1 MTTHRSSLVSMASS
15 VAIAACLAGAAP
27 LMAQSKYEYLFIT
40 GDSEDPHFNQPY
52 IDVEEWRDEPAEVPN
67 LLGLT
72 TQRQGAPPIKAR
84 HLYVHGGFK
93 GTDTKF
99 TFYFPPKEQ
108 YEGRFYQATHQLMTN
123 ENSTPYNVAMTLAAG
138 AYVVQTNMGGS
149 EMARSAELNVAGGTD
164 PSIGSYRAN
173 AAAAKYSRVV
183 AQRVYERKHRP
194 HGYLYGGSGGSYQVM
209 DSAQNTSGVWD
220 GFIPY
225 VAGDPVAN
233 PSQFLVRAHALRV
246 LKDKW
251 PSIMDAVEP
260 GGSGD
265 PDAGLNAEEKV
276 ALDEATRYGFPPRA
290 WFNYVPQGTGPLG
303 FVAAFVPLLDSRY
316 FDDFWTKPG
325 YIAPT
330 SSARAMRIQSPA
342 TVVRVIEAPR
352 PAVFSQFMV
361 GMQLELSNVPSG
373 DLTSADLI
381 GASGESK
388 GKSAP
393 LGTVNG
399 NIISFRLGANPAV
412 VSGFHVGDTVT
423 VDNSNYLAL
432 QTYYRHSIPKRGSV
446 FDYPPT
452 YDSFRNADG
461 SPKYVQ
467 REILVGLKQNV
478 ENLAA
483 TQGKFQGKMI
493 VVQSLMD
500 GDALPWMA
508 AWYQT
513 KVRDVLGA
521 SIDDNYRLWY
531 TDHAQHVSPTTP
543 LQMTHVISYQGILE
557 QALRDLSA
565 WVEKGVAPPA
575 STNFTV
581 KEGQVHVPPSAA
593 ARKGIQPVVDLKVN
607 GGVRTEVAAGQP
619 VTFTA
624 TIETPP
630 GTGSVVAAD
639 WDLEGTGEYP
649 TAERLSSHKSA
660 KVTVTASHAYTR
672 PGVYFAAIRATSQ
685 RQGDAETP
693 YARVQNLGRVRVVVK

>member
-1 MTTHRSSLVSMASS
+1 MTRRRSFLLFMASS
-15 VAIAACLAGAAP
+15 ATIAVCPAAP
-27 LMAQSKYEYLFIT
+27 APPIARSKYKYPFIT
-40 GDSEDPHFNQPY
+40 GDSEDPHFDQPY
-52 IDVEEWRDEPAEVPN
+52 TDAEEWRDEPAEVPN
-67 LLGLT
+67 VLGLT
-72 TQRQGAPPIKAR
+72 TQRQGAPPIRAR

-108 YEGRFYQATHQLMTN
+108 YGGRFYQATHQLLTN

-149 EMARSAELNVAGGTD
+149 EMARSAEINASGRTD

-265 PDAGLNAEEKV
+265 PYAGLNAEEKL
-276 ALDEATRYGFPPRA
+276 ALEEATRYGFPPRA

-303 FVAAFVPLLDSRY
+303 FVAAFVPLLDPAYLS
-316 FDDFWTKPG
+316 DFWTKPG

-330 SSARAMRIQSPA
+330 SSVRAVRIQSSA
-342 TVVRVIEAPR
+342 TVVRVIEAGASGPR
-352 PAVFSQFMV
+352 SQFMV
-361 GMQLELSNVPSG
+361 GTQLELSNVPSG

-381 GASGESK
+381 GASGEAK

-393 LGTVNG
+393 IGTVKG
-399 NIISFRLGANPAV
+399 NIVSFALGANPAV
-412 VSGFHVGDTVT
+412 VSGFHAGDTVT

-432 QTYYRHSIPKRGSV
+432 QTYYRHSIPKRGSA

-467 REILVGLKQNV
+467 REIPVGLQQNV

-521 SIDDNYRLWY
+521 SIDNNYRLWY
-531 TDHAQHVSPTTP
+531 TDHAQHTAPTTP

-565 WVEKGVAPPA
+565 WVEKGVAPPV
-575 STNFTV
+575 STHFTV
-581 KEGQVHVPPSAA
+581 KEGQVQFPTSAA
-593 ARKGIQPVVDLKVN
+593 ARRGIQPVVDLKAN
-607 GGVRTEVAAGQP
+607 GGARTEVAVGQP

-624 TIETPP
+624 TVETPP
-630 GTGSVVAAD
+630 GTGFVVAAD
-639 WDLEGTGEYP
+639 WDLEGTGEYSTP
-649 TAERLSSHKSA
+649 ERLGNHKSA
-660 KVTVTASHAYTR
+660 RVTVTANHAYTR
-672 PGVYFAAIRATSQ
+672 PGVYFAALRATSQ
-685 RQGDAETP
+685 REGDAETL
-693 YARVQNLGRVRVVVK
+693 YARAQNLGRVRVVVK

>member
-1 MTTHRSSLVSMASS
+1 MIRRRNFLVSVASS
-15 VAIAACLAGAAP
+15 AAIATCPAGIAAV
-27 LMAQSKYEYLFIT
+27 MAQSKYQYPFVT

-52 IDVEEWRDEPAEVPN
+52 IDVEEWRDEPADVPN
-67 LLGLT
+67 VLGDT
-72 TQRQGAPPIKAR
+72 TQNQGLPPIKVR

-108 YEGRFYQATHQLMTN
+108 YQERFYQATHQLMTN
-123 ENSTPYNVAMTLAAG
+123 ENSPAYNVAMTLAAG
-138 AYVVQTNMGGS
+138 AYAVQTNMGGS
-149 EMARSAELNVAGGTD
+149 EIARSAELNVAEVTD

-173 AAAAKYSRVV
+173 AAAAKYSRIV
-183 AQRVYERKHRP
+183 AQRIYERKHRP
-194 HGYLYGGSGGSYQVM
+194 HGYLYGGSGGAWQVM
-209 DSAQNTSGVWD
+209 DSAHNTSGVWD
-220 GFIPY
+220 GVMPY
-225 VAGDPVAN
+225 VSGDRVAN
-233 PSQFLVRAHALRV
+233 PSHFLVRAHALRV
-246 LKDKW
+246 LKQKW

-265 PDAGLNAEEKV
+265 PYAGLNAEERV
-276 ALDEATRYGFPPRA
+276 ALEDATRYGFPPRA

-303 FVAAFVPLLDSRY
+303 YVAAFIPLLDPTY
-316 FDDFWTKPG
+316 VNDFWTKPG
-325 YIAPT
+325 YIDPT
-330 SSARAMRIQSPA
+330 SSVKALRIQSSA
-342 TVVRVIEAPR
+342 TVVRVIEAQATGPR
-352 PAVFSQFMV
+352 SQFMV
-361 GMQLELSNVPSG
+361 GTQLELSNVPSG
-373 DLTSADLI
+373 DLTSADVI

-399 NIISFRLGANPAV
+399 NIVSFRLGANPKV
-412 VSGFHVGDTVT
+412 VQGFHAGDTVT
-423 VDNSNYLAL
+423 IDNSEYLAL
-432 QTYYRHSIPKRGSV
+432 QTYYRHAIPKRGSV
-446 FDYPPT
+446 YDFPPT

-467 REILVGLKQNV
+467 RDILVGLKDHV
-478 ENLAA
+478 ENLDV

-493 VVQSLMD
+493 NVQSLMD
-500 GDALPWMA
+500 GDALPWEA

-521 SIDDNYRLWY
+521 SIDDDYRIWY
-531 TDHAQHVSPTTP
+531 NDNAQHTRPASAS
-543 LQMTHVISYQGILE
+543 QKTHVINYQGILE
-557 QALRDLSA
+557 QALRYLSA

-607 GGVRTEVAAGQP
+607 GGERTEVAVGKP
-619 VTFTA
+619 VSFTA

-639 WDLEGTGEYP
+639 WDFDGTGEYP
-649 TAERLSSHKSA
+649 TAGQLSDHKSA
-660 KVTVTASHAYTR
+660 KVAVTASHVYSH

-693 YARVQNLGRVRVVVK
+693 YARAQNLGRVRVVVK

>member
-1 MTTHRSSLVSMASS
+1 MIRRRTFLASS
-15 VAIAACLAGAAP
+15 VASAIYLAGPAP
-27 LMAQSKYEYLFIT
+27 LMAQRRYQYMFVT

-67 LLGLT
+67 LFGLT

-99 TFYFPPKEQ
+99 AFYFPPKEQ
-108 YEGRFYQATHQLMTN
+108 YAERFYQATHQLLTN

-138 AYVVQTNMGGS
+138 AYCVQTNMGGS
-149 EMARSAELNVAGGTD
+149 EIARSAELNVAGGTD

-173 AAAAKYSRVV
+173 AAGAKYSRVV
-183 AQRVYERKHRP
+183 AQRVYGRAHQP
-194 HGYLYGGSGGSYQVM
+194 HGYLYGGSGGAYQVM
-209 DSAQNTSGVWD
+209 DSAQNTSGVWN

-225 VAGDPVAN
+225 VAGNPVAN

-265 PDAGLNAEEKV
+265 PYIGLNAEQKV

-303 FVAAFVPLLDSRY
+303 LVAAFVPLLDPTY
-316 FDDFWTKPG
+316 LDDFWTKPG
-325 YIAPT
+325 YIAPS
-330 SSARAMRIQSPA
+330 SSATAARIQSSA
-342 TVVRVIEAPR
+342 TVVRVIEQPAPT
-352 PAVFSQFMV
+352 PFVM
-361 GMQLELSNVPSG
+361 GTQLELSNVPAG
-373 DLTSADLI
+373 DLTNIDLI
-381 GASGESK
+381 GASGEAK
-388 GKSAP
+388 GQSAP
-393 LGTVNG
+393 IGVVRG
-399 NIISFRLGANPAV
+399 NSVSFAVGANPAV
-412 VSGFHVGDTVT
+412 VHRFHAGDTVT
-423 VDNSNYLAL
+423 LDNSKYLAL
-432 QTYYRHSIPKRGSV
+432 QTYYRHSLPKHGSV

-467 REILVGLKQNV
+467 REISVGLHQNV
-478 ENLAA
+478 ENLDV

-493 VVQSLMD
+493 VVQSLLD

-508 AWYQT
+508 AWYQA

-531 TDHAQHVSPTTP
+531 TDNAQHVAPTTA

-565 WVEKGVAPPA
+565 WVEKGVAPPV

-581 KEGQVHVPPSAA
+581 KEGQVHVPHSAVT
-593 ARKGIQPVVDLKVN
+593 RKGIQPVVDLKVH
-607 GGVRTEVAAGQP
+607 GGVRTEVAVGKP

-639 WDLEGTGEYP
+639 WDLEGTGEYA
-649 TAERLSSHKSA
+649 TAEQLSNDKSA
-660 KVTVTASHAYTR
+660 NITVTASHAYTR

-693 YARVQNLGRVRVVVK
+693 YARAQNLGRVRVVVK

>member
-1 MTTHRSSLVSMASS
+1 MIERRGFILSMASS
-15 VAIAACLAGAAP
+15 AAIAVWPASPAFA
-27 LMAQSKYEYLFIT
+27 MAQSKYKYPFIT

-52 IDVEEWRDEPAEVPN
+52 IDIEEWRDEPADVPST
-67 LLGLT
+67 LGET
-72 TQRQGAPPIKAR
+72 TQNQGLVSTKVR

-99 TFYFPPKEQ
+99 AFYFPPKEQ
-108 YEGRFYQATHQLMTN
+108 YQGRFYQATHQMLTN
-123 ENSTPYNVAMTLAAG
+123 ENSTVYNVAMTLAAG
-138 AYVVQTNMGGS
+138 AYTVQSNMGGS
-149 EMARSAELNVAGGTD
+149 EIARTAERNAAGVTD

-194 HGYLYGGSGGSYQVM
+194 HGYLYGGSGGSFQVM
-209 DSAQNTSGVWD
+209 DSAHNTSAVWD

-225 VAGDPVAN
+225 VAGNPVGD

-265 PDAGLNAEEKV
+265 MYAGLNAEEKL

-303 FVAAFVPLLDSRY
+303 YVAAFVPLLDPSY
-316 FDDFWTKPG
+316 VNDFWTKPG
-325 YIAPT
+325 YIEP
-330 SSARAMRIQSPA
+330 SSSVKAAHIQSSA
-342 TVVRVIEAPR
+342 TVVRVIDAPASGPR
-352 PAVFSQFMV
+352 SQFMV
-361 GMQLELSNVPSG
+361 GTQLELSNVPAG
-373 DLTSADLI
+373 DLTSADVI

-388 GKSAP
+388 GKGAP
-393 LGTVNG
+393 LGTVNA
-399 NIISFRLGANPAV
+399 NIISFRLGANPEV
-412 VSGFHVGDTVT
+412 VRGFRTGDKVT
-423 VDNSNYLAL
+423 IDNSEYLAL
-432 QTYYRHSIPKRGSV
+432 QTYYRHAIPEHGSV

-467 REILVGLKQNV
+467 RDIQVGLGQHI
-478 ENLAA
+478 ENLDA
-483 TQGKFQGKMI
+483 TQGKFNGKMI

-500 GDALPWMA
+500 GDALPWMG

-521 SIDDNYRLWY
+521 GIDDHYRLWY
-531 TDHAQHVSPTTP
+531 NDNAQHTAP
-543 LQMTHVISYQGILE
+543 LTALLMTHVINYRGILE

-581 KEGQVHVPPSAA
+581 KEGQVHVPSSAA
-593 ARKGIQPVVDLKVN
+593 ERKGIQPAVDLKVN
-607 GGVRTEVAAGQP
+607 GGVRAEVAVGKP
-619 VTFTA
+619 VNFTA
-624 TIETPP
+624 TIENPP
-630 GTGSVVAAD
+630 GTGPVVAAD
-639 WDLEGTGEYP
+639 WDFEGTGEYA
-649 TAERLSSHKSA
+649 TAAQLSDHKSA
-660 KVTVTASHAYTR
+660 KVSVTSSHMYTR
-672 PGVYFAAIRATSQ
+672 PGTYFAAIRATSQ
-685 RQGDAETP
+685 RDGDAETP
-693 YARVQNLGRVRVVVK
+693 FARNRNLGRVRVVVT

>member
-1 MTTHRSSLVSMASS
+1 MIRRRSFLLCTASS
-15 VAIAACLAGAAP
+15 AAIAVCLAGPAP
-27 LMAQSKYEYLFIT
+27 AMAQSKYKYLFVT
-40 GDSEDPHFNQPY
+40 GDSADPHFNQPY
-52 IDVEEWRDEPAEVPN
+52 TDVEEWRDEPAEVPN
-67 LLGLT
+67 ILGLT

-108 YEGRFYQATHQLMTN
+108 YEGRFYQATHQLLTN

-149 EMARSAELNVAGGTD
+149 EMARSAEINASGRTD

-183 AQRVYERKHRP
+183 AQRVYGREHRP

-225 VAGDPVAN
+225 VMGDPVAN

-246 LKDKW
+246 LQDKW

-265 PDAGLNAEEKV
+265 PYAGLNAEQKV

-290 WFNYVPQGTGPLG
+290 WFNYVPQGTGPFG
-303 FVAAFVPLLDSRY
+303 FVAAFVPLLDPTY
-316 FDDFWTKPG
+316 LNDFWTKPG

-330 SSARAMRIQSPA
+330 SSVRAMHIQSPA
-342 TVVRVIEAPR
+342 TVVRVIEAPPPVR
-352 PAVFSQFMV
+352 FSQFMV
-361 GMQLELSNVPSG
+361 GTQLELSNVPSG

-393 LGTVNG
+393 IGTVNG
-399 NIISFRLGANPAV
+399 NIVSFRLGANPAV
-412 VSGFHVGDTVT
+412 VRGFRAGDTVAI
-423 VDNSNYLAL
+423 DNSEYLAL
-432 QTYYRHSIPKRGSV
+432 QTYYRHSLPKRGSV

-478 ENLAA
+478 ENLDV

-513 KVRDVLGA
+513 KVRGVLGA
-521 SIDDNYRLWY
+521 SIDDNYRIWY
-531 TDHAQHVSPTTP
+531 TDNAQHVPPTTP
-543 LQMTHVISYQGILE
+543 LQMTHVITYQGILE
-557 QALRDLSA
+557 QALRAISEL
-565 WVEKGVAPPA
+565 VEKGVAPPA

-581 KEGQVHVPPSAA
+581 KEGQVHVPPNAGS
-593 ARKGIQPVVDLKVN
+593 RKGIQPVVDLRVN
-607 GGVRTEVAAGQP
+607 GGVRTEVTVGQP

-639 WDLEGTGEYP
+639 WDFDGTGEYP
-649 TAERLSSHKSA
+649 TAERLSDHKSA
-660 KVTVTASHAYTR
+660 KVTVAASHAYMR
-672 PGVYFAAIRATSQ
+672 PGVYFAAIRAVSQ

-693 YARVQNLGRVRVVVK
+693 YARAQNLGRVRVVVK